1 MNELTDEQIEN
12 IYLDHRDQLP
22 NIPLIRAIITADRAQ
37 RQADLSAWQNSPTID
52 NADAI
57 RAQRQAVWEVCHSQT
72 PESAPQTSLSRTD
85 ATQAVER
92 AHGISGVP
100 ARQLA
105 VECDECGAT
114 HRPGENT
121 LCPTF
126 RPQQIAAPAAA
137 TGWKWVPL
145 EPTAEMLQAGQ
156 DTPVSESDEDAP
168 EDYKAVYRAM
178 LAAAPHPQQIA
189 GLDKDAEIERL
200 KDALTF
206 VERWAN
212 HHAQKPHVTAA
223 EALSCIQHY
232 PEIEAITESY
242 ADGKVPETRD
252 PYAEIAALQQEV
264 DNALALWTVAHAE
277 RSEAMSH
284 GARLE
289 AEIAALKAE
298 RDALLKNDAR
308 YRFVVGSTDHSVAK
322 WHDCEGWYAIDEFD
336 VDADMREQAVK
347 S

>member
-1 MNELTDEQIEN
+1 MSFHNNAQYQI
-12 IYLDHRDQLP
+12 
-22 NIPLIRAIITADRAQ
+22 
-37 RQADLSAWQNSPTID
+37 
-52 NADAI
+52 
-57 RAQRQAVWEVCHSQT
+57 
-72 PESAPQTSLSRTD
+72 
-85 ATQAVER
+85 
-92 AHGISGVP
+92 P
-100 ARQLA
+100 AL
-105 VECDECGAT
+105 V
-114 HRPGENT
+114 
-121 LCPTF
+121 
-126 RPQQIAAPAAA
+126 AA
-137 TGWKWVPL
+137 
-145 EPTAEMLQAGQ
+145 LQAHHLEHDRPSQ
-156 DTPVSESDEDAP
+156 
-168 EDYKAVYRAM
+168 
-178 LAAAPHPQQIA
+178 AADFFLMAAREA
-189 GLDKDAEIERL
+189 GDAEIERL